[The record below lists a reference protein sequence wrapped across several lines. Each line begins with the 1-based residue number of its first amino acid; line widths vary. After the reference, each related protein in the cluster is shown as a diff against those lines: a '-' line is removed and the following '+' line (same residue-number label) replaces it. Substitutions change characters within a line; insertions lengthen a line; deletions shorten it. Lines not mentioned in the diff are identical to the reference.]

1 MQNVH
6 VVFFLFYAEE
16 VTEPQL
22 PAPLPLQ
29 TLFIKRLAFIAGEVE
44 DGRVSPTLWYST
56 PPPDDIDPEAD
67 LVCINVKY
75 TINAT
80 KSFPLVGLITR
91 RILSSK
97 PTLTHPKFI
106 KVLLRSLPSFRNAE
120 RFIS

>member
-1 MQNVH
+1 MQN
-6 VVFFLFYAEE
+6 FLFYAEE

-91 RILSSK
+91 RILPSK

>member
-91 RILSSK
+91 RILPSK
-97 PTLTHPKFI
+97 PTLTQPKFI

>member
-1 MQNVH
+1 MPKDVH
-6 VVFFLFYAEE
+6 VVFFVLFTEE

-67 LVCINVKY
+67 LVCINARCLISVTKVISCKILAVFK
-75 TINAT
+75 TRAT
-80 KSFPLVGLITR
+80 ENVWRSGRNFVEI
-91 RILSSK
+91 RILR
-97 PTLTHPKFI
+97 LT
-106 KVLLRSLPSFRNAE
+106 VL
-120 RFIS
+120 